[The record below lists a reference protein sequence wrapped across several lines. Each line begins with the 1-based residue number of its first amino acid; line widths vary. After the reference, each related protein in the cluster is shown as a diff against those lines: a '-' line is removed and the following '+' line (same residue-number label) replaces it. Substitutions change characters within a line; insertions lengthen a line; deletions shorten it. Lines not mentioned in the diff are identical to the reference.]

1 MIYIPK
7 CIHLWYI
14 LNTPRCIY
22 LYCIIQRGFIYEFI
36 LPFICIVYLLFL
48 SPRVFINDVFSMCI
62 YYLCSKIYLFMIY
75 APICIYLSFISR
87 HVFKMYTSTNMYLW
101 HTYLF
106 VILCSKQRIYYLYSN
121 SIQSSRVKTNQTNK
135 TNVNKTWALLQTTE
149 VKTNQTNTTNVN
161 KTWALL
167 QTTEVKTNQTNTTN
181 VNKT

>member
-14 LNTPRCIY
+14 LNNPRCIY
-22 LYCIIQRGFIYEFI
+22 LYCIIPRVFIYECI
-36 LPFICIVYLLFL
+36 PPFICIVYLLFL

-101 HTYLF
+101 HMHSHTYLF
-106 VILCSKQRIYYLYSN
+106 VILCSKKRIYYLYSN
-121 SIQSSRVKTNQTNK
+121 SGMV
-135 TNVNKTWALLQTTE
+135 VGFTTTHAISAYHHYSCEFKSCSGE
-149 VKTNQTNTTNVN
+149 VYSI
-161 KTWALL
+161 
-167 QTTEVKTNQTNTTN
+167 
-181 VNKT
+181 